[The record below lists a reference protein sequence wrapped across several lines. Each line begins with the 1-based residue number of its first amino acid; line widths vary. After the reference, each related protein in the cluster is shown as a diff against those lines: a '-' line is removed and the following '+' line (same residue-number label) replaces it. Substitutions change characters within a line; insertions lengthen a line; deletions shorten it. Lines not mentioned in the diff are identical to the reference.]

1 MVCARPHSGY
11 PFPMSNVIY
20 AFRVSDE
27 LFRLTTEAIR
37 TRSLATRRFET
48 VSSTALYGLEKFL
61 DMPDF
66 ELMLERAATIE
77 DNGENRVGF
86 RIQIDQKAL
95 FQAAR
100 DRATTDPTTPATARF
115 LLTVSM
121 LCVFDCA
128 IRRRVPTNAKKILT
142 ASRAITVY
150 SAQKGGRHD

>member
-128 IRRRVPTNAKKILT
+128 IRREVPANAKKNIDSL
-142 ASRAITVY
+142 SGYNRI
-150 SAQKGGRHD
+150 